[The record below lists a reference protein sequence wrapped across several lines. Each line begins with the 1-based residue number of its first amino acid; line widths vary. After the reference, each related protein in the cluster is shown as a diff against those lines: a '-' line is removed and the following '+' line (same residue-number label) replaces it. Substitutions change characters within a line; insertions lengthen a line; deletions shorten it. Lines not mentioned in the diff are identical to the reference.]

1 MKKAGILNR
10 ELITVLAKL
19 GHTDKIVI
27 ADCGLPIPED
37 TTCVDLSLTLG
48 EPSFLT
54 VLKAVAEDVVVE
66 HLTFAEE
73 IKTKNQT
80 LHQASMEVFHDVTVN
95 YITHEQLKSEL
106 QHVKAVI
113 RTGEATPF
121 ANILLHA
128 WVIF

>member
-1 MKKAGILNR
+1 MKKTGILNR
-10 ELITVLAKL
+10 ELTKVLAKL

-48 EPSFLT
+48 KPSFLT
-54 VLKAVAEDVVVE
+54 VLEAVAEDVEVE
-66 HLTFAEE
+66 HITFAEE
-73 IKTKNQT
+73 IKTNNQA
-80 LHQASMEVFHDVTVN
+80 LHQASKEVFQDVSVD
-95 YITHEQLKSEL
+95 YVTHERLKGEM

-128 WVIF
+128 GVIF

>member
-1 MKKAGILNR
+1 MKKTGILNR
-10 ELITVLAKL
+10 ELTKVLAKL

-48 EPSFLT
+48 KPSFLA
-54 VLKAVAEDVVVE
+54 VLEAVAEDVKVE
-66 HLTFAEE
+66 HITFAEE
-73 IKTKNQT
+73 IKTNNQAV
-80 LHQASMEVFHDVTVN
+80 HQASMKVFHDVSVD
-95 YITHEQLKSEL
+95 YITHERLKSEMR
-106 QHVKAVI
+106 HVKAVI

-128 WVIF
+128 GVIF